1 MIIHNLTTKQQVILT
16 TIWEL
21 DTEEKVI
28 SFVRSL
34 PYRDMRDVP
43 LLMQLVE
50 AGGDE
55 VPDVEQAR
63 QILDK
68 IAKR

>member
-1 MIIHNLTTKQQVILT
+1 MIIHNLTTKQQAILT